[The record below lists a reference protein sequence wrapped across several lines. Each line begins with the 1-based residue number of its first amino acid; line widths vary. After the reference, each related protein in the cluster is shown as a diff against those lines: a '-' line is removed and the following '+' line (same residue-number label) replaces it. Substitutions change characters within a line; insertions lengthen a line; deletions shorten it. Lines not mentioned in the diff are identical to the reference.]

1 MKTILRCF
9 VPILVKNHFFQIY
22 IYQRWI
28 YRVDPKRVNEFGT
41 SMENPA
47 GAPEEENLAIEGT
60 QPVAGP
66 SDNQGTANEEADQE
80 PKKTK

>member
-1 MKTILRCF
+1 
-9 VPILVKNHFFQIY
+9 
-22 IYQRWI
+22 
-28 YRVDPKRVNEFGT
+28 
-41 SMENPA
+41 MENPA

-66 SDNQGTANEEADQE
+66 SDNQGAANEEADQE